1 MENLSNFSGRAEPL
15 PVDSVVAVELVDL
28 FRDPD
33 HDIDRI
39 VDFIS
44 QDPRL
49 TAETLRRCNS
59 VVFAGNQSITDLFEA
74 VNRLGFY
81 ELYDIIA
88 SSVADRLPPLPSQRP
103 PRA

>member
-1 MENLSNFSGRAEPL
+1 MENLGNFSGRAEPL
-15 PVDSVVAVELVDL
+15 PMAPVVAVQLLDL

-49 TAETLRRCNS
+49 TAETLRRCNN
-59 VVFAGNQSITDLFEA
+59 VIFAGTQPITDLFEA

-81 ELYDIIA
+81 ELYDVIA
-88 SSVADRLPPLPSQRP
+88 SSLGTQLPPLPSRLP
-103 PRA
+103 PRD

>member
-1 MENLSNFSGRAEPL
+1 MENLGNLSGRAEPL
-15 PVDSVVAVELVDL
+15 PVDSVVAVQLLDL

-39 VDFIS
+39 VDCIS

-49 TAETLRRCNS
+49 TAETLRRCNN
-59 VVFAGNQSITDLFEA
+59 VVFAGTESVSDLFEA

-81 ELYDIIA
+81 ELYDVIA
-88 SSVADRLPPLPSQRP
+88 SSLATRLPPLPSRLP